1 MAYFLIV
8 FGGKHLSKT
17 GKIEINSEKSLNH
30 LILNKLLFLI
40 VPTMLVFW
48 GFVTFIL
55 IEFKKNTL
63 GVDQLTLG
71 DSLIIFVAVSV
82 VIMLIILC
90 QVSAVSY
97 ISRNIT
103 EKVRSILIED
113 RFSDPILCSK
123 ELMSI
128 REIYKERMFLIRLDT
143 QNETMGGVQKIVH
156 DIKSPINRIRRS
168 VSVEVDQSLINDQLR
183 NMSGDLRQK
192 HSRV

>member
-168 VSVEVDQSLINDQLR
+168 VSVEVDQSLINDQLGKL
-183 NMSGDLRQK
+183 SEL
-192 HSRV
+192 VL

>member
-90 QVSAVSY
+90 QVLAVSY